1 MKNLVSVYT
10 KAKYKNH
17 LKETNENELKSLLL
31 GAGVLFVSPISLSY
45 NSDVAHAEDKLD
57 HSQAKVIYLSNQN
70 LFDELEKK
78 GYKLE
83 DIFTKE
89 EIKKYKAEDQLR
101 AGKTQYAETGKDTAT
116 LYLSSAYTKQ

>member
-1 MKNLVSVYT
+1 MK
-10 KAKYKNH
+10 
-17 LKETNENELKSLLL
+17 NELKSLLL

-78 GYKLE
+78 VINGRYIYKRRN
-83 DIFTKE
+83 
-89 EIKKYKAEDQLR
+89 KKYKAEDQLR
-101 AGKTQYAETGKDTAT
+101 AEN
-116 LYLSSAYTKQ
+116 SICRNR

>member
-1 MKNLVSVYT
+1 MK
-10 KAKYKNH
+10 
-17 LKETNENELKSLLL
+17 NELKSLLL

-78 GYKLE
+78 VINWKIYLQN
-83 DIFTKE
+83 
-89 EIKKYKAEDQLR
+89 KKYKAEDQLR

>member
-78 GYKLE
+78 VINWKIYLQ
-83 DIFTKE
+83 
-89 EIKKYKAEDQLR
+89 KKK
-101 AGKTQYAETGKDTAT
+101 
-116 LYLSSAYTKQ
+116 

>member
-1 MKNLVSVYT
+1 M
-10 KAKYKNH
+10 
-17 LKETNENELKSLLL
+17 
-31 GAGVLFVSPISLSY
+31 
-45 NSDVAHAEDKLD
+45 
-57 HSQAKVIYLSNQN
+57 SNQN

-101 AGKTQYAETGKDTAT
+101 AGKTQYVETGKDTAT
-116 LYLSSAYTKQ
+116 LYLSSAYTKTIAALGAGAISVISALTGGLVGAGVGGFLGSIAASNIDTSKGIYIK